1 MSIRRTH
8 TLFFRFLLS
17 PQPLHTPYCTQ
28 QVEPRAYDS
37 CRDSRATC
45 PQHHCPRWSVRSACF
60 FFLLVSQF
68 LGHELRLE
76 EYKLCSFGQLYTW
89 GAFAW
94 SCEVLVFERHLFS
107 HGVDERDSTLAA
119 RNVDVLVRRR
129 RRDLPIR
136 PLPRFTPEQTPSIL
150 RSRLLSPGYMSSP
163 GYPSAGTNVTFQPP
177 RVSPPGTPTLTGG
190 QSKNTTRLM

>member
-1 MSIRRTH
+1 MPRFAGHLSATSLS
-8 TLFFRFLLS
+8 TLERAECLL
-17 PQPLHTPYCTQ
+17 LL
-28 QVEPRAYDS
+28 
-37 CRDSRATC
+37 
-45 PQHHCPRWSVRSACF
+45 
-60 FFLLVSQF
+60 LLVSQF

-94 SCEVLVFERHLFS
+94 SCEVLVFERHLFR
-107 HGVDERDSTLAA
+107 HGVDERDSTLGA

-129 RRDLPIR
+129 RRDLPISPPTTIYAR
-136 PLPRFTPEQTPSIL
+136 ADPFDPKVTSSQPGVHVE
-150 RSRLLSPGYMSSP
+150 SRVPVR
-163 GYPSAGTNVTFQPP
+163 GTNVTFQPP